1 MVYDRHEY
9 ADENRRVM
17 EAVAARIMAL
27 AEGYGDDGKVVALK
41 NPSELCDM
49 TTDASLATLEE
60 LILACGKDFGSLE
73 RYPSGVWRASRPNFG
88 VGAYG
93 ATPREAVARLWHEI
107 GPEHALQSVLRSLD
121 G

>member
-1 MVYDRHEY
+1 
-9 ADENRRVM
+9 
-17 EAVAARIMAL
+17 MAL
-27 AEGYGDDGKVVALK
+27 AEGSEMMARSSRSRH
-41 NPSELCDM
+41 PSELSDM

-93 ATPREAVARLWHEI
+93 ATPREAVARLWHEDRPRARI
-107 GPEHALQSVLRSLD
+107 AERVAKP
-121 G
+121 